1 MQKKIKKL
9 LLPNYNEI
17 KFLRELKK
25 KEIEEIDKKYNLS
38 TLFILRRILKNLVV
52 QILNKFNLLPLFK
65 FSLPRSLKTVHAK
78 YEKISG
84 LYIKLHKNINKLKFI
99 AINEKN
105 KIIECKGLITPY
117 YGTCLKRL
125 HEFFNLDSILEV
137 GAGELTTLDNLLKK
151 IKKKPKK
158 VGAIDISFKRLLK
171 GQNFFNK
178 KNKKI
183 DLLARADASQL
194 PFPDNSF
201 DMVYTVH
208 VVEQVPQLFMKI
220 LKELVR
226 VSSNIIILIE
236 PSYEFG
242 SNSSKKNIFKKGYT
256 RIKDSHFKRLDYKL
270 IYRDILEFRYY
281 INGTEI
287 VVLKKNKNTK
297 NKDKTEFICPI
308 THENLFKKG
317 NYLSNKNKTI
327 NFQIK
332 NSIYMLC
339 PEDKI

>member
-1 MQKKIKKL
+1 MKKKIKKL

-17 KFLRELKK
+17 KVLRELKK
-25 KEIEEIDKKYNLS
+25 KEIQKIDKKYNLS
-38 TLFILRRILKNLVV
+38 SLFILRRILKNLVV

-105 KIIECKGLITPY
+105 KIIECKGLIRLY

-137 GAGELTTLDNLLKK
+137 GAGELVTLDEFLKK

-208 VVEQVPQLFMKI
+208 VIEQVPSLYLKI
-220 LKELVR
+220 VKELVR

-256 RIKDSHFKRLDYKL
+256 QIKDSDFNRLDYKL
-270 IYRDILEFRYY
+270 IYRDIMELRSY

>member
-9 LLPNYNEI
+9 LLPNYHEI

-25 KEIEEIDKKYNLS
+25 QGIQEIDEKYNLS
-38 TLFILRRILKNLVV
+38 TLFIFKKKLKNFVV
-52 QILNKFNLLPLFK
+52 QILDKLNLLRLFQ

-105 KIIECKGLITPY
+105 KIIECKGLMTPY

-158 VGAIDISFKRLLK
+158 VGAIDISLKRLSK

-183 DLLARADASQL
+183 NLLARADASQL
-194 PFPDNSF
+194 PFADNSF

-208 VVEQVPQLFMKI
+208 VIEQVPQLFMKI

-226 VSSNIIILIE
+226 VSSNIVILIE

-242 SNSSKKNIFKKGYT
+242 SNSSKKNILKKGYT
-256 RIKDSHFKRLDYKL
+256 RIKDSHFKRLNYKL

-281 INGTEI
+281 INGSEI

-297 NKDKTEFICPI
+297 NKNKTEFVCPI

-327 NFQIK
+327 NFPIK
-332 NSIYMLC
+332 NFISMLC
-339 PEDKI
+339 PEDRI